1 MLPLC
6 IGELAPLE
14 RFAAFPLIPEYPAPK
29 IFCPVLDI
37 APVPPNKTLRISILS
52 RVCFRAAEP
61 RELKTPFEFNS
72 CL

>member
-1 MLPLC
+1 MLAPC
-6 IGELAPLE
+6 IGEFDLPE
-14 RFAAFPLIPEYPAPK
+14 SFAAFPPIAEYPLPK

-37 APVPPNKTLRISILS
+37 APVPPNRLLRISIRS

-61 RELKTPFEFNS
+61 RELITPFEFNS